1 MKRPFTG
8 EDKRLVAKK
17 VLPKAKRLGLAE
29 GKNEI
34 AKKMKEKGISIELI
48 VETTGLSKEEVD
60 AL

>member
-1 MKRPFTG
+1 MRKQFTE

-34 AKKMKEKGISIELI
+34 AKKMKDEGLDVELI
-48 VETTGLSKEEVD
+48 LKMTGLSEEEIE

>member
-1 MKRPFTG
+1 M
-8 EDKRLVAKK
+8 VAKK
-17 VLPKAKRLGLAE
+17 VLPKANRLGLAE

-48 VETTGLSKEEVD
+48 VETTGLSKEEVE